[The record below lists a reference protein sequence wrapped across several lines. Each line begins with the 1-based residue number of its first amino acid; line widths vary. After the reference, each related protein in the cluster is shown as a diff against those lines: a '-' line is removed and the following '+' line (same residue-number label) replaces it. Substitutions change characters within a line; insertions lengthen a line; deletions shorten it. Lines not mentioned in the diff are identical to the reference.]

1 MEQCKQFGGAP
12 RHAGINMNAPDPH
25 ARRFRP
31 RLLPMVATVAGI
43 ALFVTAGHWQ
53 QGRMEQKE
61 ALRAQFAAAS
71 ANPPAPLPA
80 EPVDWTAWRYRPVA
94 VEGTFDVARQIL
106 IDNKVEDGRAGY
118 HVVTPLVLADGRAV
132 LVDRGWIAA
141 GETRAQL
148 PLAPSPAGPVTVR
161 GRVNMPAAHYVE
173 LAQAA
178 PTGGVWQNLDPAR
191 FAAASGLPVLPIVLE
206 QTAPLIGS
214 TRTSDNLVR
223 NWPAPD
229 FGIEKHR
236 IYMMQWYLFA
246 ATAAGLWLFLNL
258 RKSRM
263 ERASR
268 PTP

>member
-1 MEQCKQFGGAP
+1 
-12 RHAGINMNAPDPH
+12 MNLPTASSPEH
-25 ARRFRP
+25 RFRP
-31 RLLPMVATVAGI
+31 PLLPTIATVVAI
-43 ALFVTAGHWQ
+43 ALFLTAGHWQ

-61 ALRAQFAAAS
+61 ALRAQFDAAS
-71 ANPPAPLPA
+71 ARTPSTLPS

-94 VEGTFDVARQIL
+94 VQGTFDAARQIL
-106 IDNKVEDGRAGY
+106 IDNKVEDSHAGY

-141 GETRAQL
+141 GDSRAQL
-148 PLAPSPAGPVTVR
+148 PQAAPPAGPVTVP
-161 GRVNMPAAHYVE
+161 GRVNIPAAHYVE
-173 LAQAA
+173 LAHAA
-178 PTGGVWQNLDPAR
+178 PSGGVWQNLDPAR

-214 TRTSDNLVR
+214 EAGSDRLVR

-258 RKSRM
+258 RKSRK
-263 ERASR
+263 EPPS
-268 PTP
+268 

>member
-1 MEQCKQFGGAP
+1 MEQCKQFGGAT
-12 RHAGINMNAPDPH
+12 RRAGINMNAPELS

-31 RLLPMVATVAGI
+31 RLLPTVATVAGI

-61 ALRAQFAAAS
+61 ALRAQFDAANAS
-71 ANPPAPLPA
+71 PPSTLPS
-80 EPVDWTAWRYRPVA
+80 EPVDWAAWRYRPVA
-94 VEGTFDVARQIL
+94 VQGTFDAARQIL
-106 IDNKVEDGRAGY
+106 IDNKVEEGRAGY
-118 HVVTPLVLADGRAV
+118 HVVTPLLLADGRAV

-148 PLAPSPAGPVTVR
+148 PLAPLPAGMVTVQ
-161 GRVNMPAAHYVE
+161 GRLNVPASHYVE

-178 PTGGVWQNLDPAR
+178 PAGGVWQNLDPAR

-214 TRTSDNLVR
+214 MKTADNLVR

-258 RKSRM
+258 RKSHK
-263 ERASR
+263 ER
-268 PTP
+268 T

>member
-1 MEQCKQFGGAP
+1 MGQCKQFGAAP
-12 RHAGINMNAPDPH
+12 WLDRIHMNAPDLSS
-25 ARRFRP
+25 RRFRP
-31 RLLPMVATVAGI
+31 RALPTLATVVGI

-61 ALRAQFAAAS
+61 ALRAQFDAAN
-71 ANPPAPLPA
+71 ANAPSPLPP
-80 EPVDWTAWRYRPVA
+80 ETVDWSAWRYRPVA
-94 VEGTFDVARQIL
+94 VDGTFDAARQIL
-106 IDNKVEDGRAGY
+106 VDNKIEEGRAGY

-148 PLAPSPAGPVTVR
+148 PSATPPAGPVTVH
-161 GRVNMPAAHYVE
+161 GRVNIPAARYVE
-173 LAQAA
+173 LAHAA
-178 PTGGVWQNLDPAR
+178 PAGGVWQNLDPAR
-191 FAAASGLPVLPIVLE
+191 FAAVTGLAVLPIVVE
-206 QTAPLIGS
+206 QTAPLVGPGA
-214 TRTSDNLVR
+214 SDKLVR

-258 RKSRM
+258 RRPRE
-263 ERASR
+263 ERAS
-268 PTP
+268 